1 MDEEKAVQA
10 KAKAEKPRD
19 SVDEMFD
26 AFLKFL
32 QDRGL
37 AGRFTPAK
45 IRRLIEL
52 ALQEM

>member
-1 MDEEKAVQA
+1 MDEKEAQA
-10 KAKAEKPRD
+10 KAKAEKKD
-19 SVDEMFD
+19 SVDEAFD

-52 ALQEM
+52 AFAEV